1 MVIALTEKLKNE
13 IESAILF
20 ALARAPDP
28 AWLKEIEH
36 WPRVVDFMIT
46 RKTAGMFFRRLREL
60 NVAGLV
66 PEPELE
72 RCLQF
77 YYFTALKNKV
87 FFEELKKIWNL
98 LQNQGTS
105 AVLLKGSGLVLR
117 GLYQPGERYQA
128 DLDFLVRDVDRE
140 KLKELL
146 ATLGY
151 YPVTHSDQ
159 QWWSEEHF
167 IRSGSKGLD
176 DMFSSFLEFHW
187 TFRPL
192 NLGRC
197 EELVQ
202 MIFQGSQRIDHKG
215 ASYQIPSPELQFYQA
230 GVHGSAYHPFDS
242 AYFWVSLADQAR
254 LSAHNQLDYSMIA
267 ELAKSQG
274 LIEHLGVMGWLL
286 KEKLGHRQDLWSIAA
301 QKAPQAKAIMERTA
315 EAVWSGLLNPQPVS
329 FANLVYLFSR
339 SSLRDRVRAC
349 LELAGLTKGEQ
360 VRVQGIMVSA
370 ARAGFF
376 RSLISKL
383 RRLDWGFLR
392 LVWKMAAFYRSIGFQ
407 IPKNS

>member
-1 MVIALTEKLKNE
+1 MASQTEKLKTE
-13 IESAILF
+13 IENAIIFTLSCV
-20 ALARAPDP
+20 PDP
-28 AWLKEIEH
+28 ARLQKIEH
-36 WPRVVDFMIT
+36 WPQVIDFLIT
-46 RKTAGMFFRRLREL
+46 RKTAGMFFGRLREL
-60 NVAGLV
+60 NACRVV
-66 PEPELE
+66 PAPELE

-87 FFEELKKIWNL
+87 FFEELKKIWKL
-98 LQNQGTS
+98 LQGQGTS
-105 AVLLKGSGLVLR
+105 AVLLKGSALILR

-128 DLDFLVRDVDRE
+128 DLDFLVCDIERE
-140 KLKELL
+140 KLKELV

-151 YPVTHSDQ
+151 QPVTHSDQ
-159 QWWSEEHF
+159 RWWSEEHF

-176 DMFSSFLEFHW
+176 DMFSAFLEFHW

-192 NLGRC
+192 NLGGG
-197 EELVQ
+197 EELAKA
-202 MIFQGSQRIDHKG
+202 IFQSSRRIAHKG
-215 ASYQIPSPELQFYQA
+215 TEYKIPSPEIQFYQA
-230 GVHGSAYHPFDS
+230 GIHGSAYHPFDS

-254 LSAHNQLDYSMIA
+254 LSAHNQMNYSMIA
-267 ELAKSQG
+267 EFAKSQG

-286 KEKLGHRQDLWSIAA
+286 KEKLGHRQDLWSIAS
-301 QKAPQAKAIMERTA
+301 QKVPQAAAIMEETA
-315 EAVWSGLLNPQPVS
+315 EAVWSGLLNPQPFS

-349 LELAGLTKGEQ
+349 LELAGMTKGEHVQ
-360 VRVQGIMVSA
+360 VQGVMLSV

-376 RSLISKL
+376 RSLRSKL

-392 LVWKMAAFYRSIGFQ
+392 LVCKMAVFYRSIGFR